1 MNIIQNIKM
10 KLIILKNLLKIYL
23 YNLIKILLCKLVK
36 VKFKRIFNHQIIYNN
51 IRKNKL
57 MNLVYM
63 ILFYNKVN
71 TLIKYIKNYKR
82 NYQMNNYLNLLYNS
96 ILLGNKMI

>member
-1 MNIIQNIKM
+1 MIIIHNIKM
-10 KLIILKNLLKIYL
+10 KLIILKDLLKIYL

-51 IRKNKL
+51 IKKNKL

-71 TLIKYIKNYKR
+71 TLIKFIKNYKR